1 MANPIQ
7 FTMVSPVPL
16 YSAGAAVATIDE
28 NCGESEITTIPQI
41 HKHIK
46 KGNGGKR
53 NRIGEAKQK
62 RPDKSNEL

>member
-1 MANPIQ
+1 MIVIANPIQ

-46 KGNGGKR
+46 KGNGGK
-53 NRIGEAKQK
+53 
-62 RPDKSNEL
+62 S